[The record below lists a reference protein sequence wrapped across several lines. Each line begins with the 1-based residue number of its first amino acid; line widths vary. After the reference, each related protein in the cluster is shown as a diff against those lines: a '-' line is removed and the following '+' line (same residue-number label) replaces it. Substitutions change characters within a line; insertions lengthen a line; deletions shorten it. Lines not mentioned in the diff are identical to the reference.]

1 MTKTIKQ
8 QRHNKNKD
16 IHWLPNRIVINEDL
30 MNLKE
35 ELAGDVKDYMQY
47 TREKSK

>member
-16 IHWLPNRIVINEDL
+16 LLGLPNGIVINEDL

-35 ELAGDVKDYMQY
+35 EFARDWKDYMQ
-47 TREKSK
+47 